1 MDSESPLP
9 PRESETRPPRKAA
22 KRGPGNGVR
31 IGALIA
37 LAVAGGLLAW
47 VLVDRSDDEDAAQGT
62 TATATSSLP
71 STPTETVTQP
81 AIRTIAELRAMAA
94 ASSNPIYWAGARAD
108 TRLEVSETSS
118 GTVFVRYL
126 PAGSGAGDLD
136 PHLTVA
142 TYARPNGYAEVQA
155 AAKNEGSRSVEL
167 DGGGLAVYDTKAPT
181 NLHLAFPGEAYQVE
195 VFSPDGRPGAATRGE
210 REDPTRPG
218 ACPVAPGAVQSGD
231 AARAAA
237 TASSRELTPR
247 ARKRRRMWFLTV
259 SVLRWSSAAICFV
272 EQPRS
277 RRRSTSTWRGVRCG
291 GGAGGR
297 RRPGVPRTARRR
309 RPPFHRS

>member
-1 MDSESPLP
+1 MPVVVRVADLEPARPGPPLSSPTMDSGSPLP
-9 PRESETRPPRKAA
+9 PRESETRPPRKAT

-31 IGALIA
+31 LGALIA

-47 VLVDRSDDEDAAQGT
+47 VLVDRSDDDDAAQGT
-62 TATATSSLP
+62 TATTTSSLP

-94 ASSNPIYWAGARAD
+94 ASSTPIYWAGARAD

-155 AAKNEGSRSVEL
+155 AAKNEGSRSIEL
-167 DGGGLAVYDTKAPT
+167 EGGGLAVYDAKAPT
-181 NLHLAFPGEAYQVE
+181 NVHLAFPGEAYQVE
-195 VFSPDGRPGAATRGE
+195 VFAPAGDLALRLVSNGKIQ
-210 REDPTRPG
+210 
-218 ACPVAPGAVQSGD
+218 PVPAPA
-231 AARAAA
+231 
-237 TASSRELTPR
+237 P
-247 ARKRRRMWFLTV
+247 
-259 SVLRWSSAAICFV
+259 
-272 EQPRS
+272 
-277 RRRSTSTWRGVRCG
+277 
-291 GGAGGR
+291 
-297 RRPGVPRTARRR
+297 
-309 RPPFHRS
+309 